1 MGENPERPSGSP
13 EFTTRNGPVE
23 FNACRESAKRMS
35 FEPTVFVVDD
45 DPAMRD
51 SLRWLLQSEGLAV
64 QTYVSAKEFLDAY
77 DPGTPGCLVL
87 DVCLPGMNGLA
98 LQGELK
104 ARRIPLPTIIITG
117 YGDARTAERALKAG
131 ALDFIE
137 KPFDDQLL
145 LDRVRHAI
153 GADRPGR

>member
-1 MGENPERPSGSP
+1 MRS
-13 EFTTRNGPVE
+13 
-23 FNACRESAKRMS
+23 
-35 FEPTVFVVDD
+35 EPTVFVVDD

-64 QTYVSAKEFLDAY
+64 RTYVTAKEFLDAY
-77 DPGTPGCLVL
+77 SPEAPGCLVL
-87 DVCLPGMNGLA
+87 DVCLPGMGGLA
-98 LQGELK
+98 LQHELK
-104 ARRIPLPTIIITG
+104 ARQIPLPTIIITG

-145 LDRVRHAI
+145 LDRVRQAIDADQHARQ
-153 GADRPGR
+153 A